1 MGAVLLKRSVL
12 SHLLSGFSGI
22 GLPHTSVFRAQISDF
37 VAGFVEHV
45 QAMEVVTDSFGNYV
59 AQRLIQASGAQARLA
74 IGRLLAPAML
84 ELSKHQYGCR
94 VVQHAIQ
101 VHI

>member
-1 MGAVLLKRSVL
+1 
-12 SHLLSGFSGI
+12 
-22 GLPHTSVFRAQISDF
+22 
-37 VAGFVEHV
+37 
-45 QAMEVVTDSFGNYV
+45 MEVVTDSFGNYV
-59 AQRLIQASGAQARLA
+59 AQRLIAKSGEQARLA

-101 VHI
+101 VRARI

>member
-1 MGAVLLKRSVL
+1 MHQKRAL
-12 SHLLSGFSGI
+12 SQSLSGFSSI
-22 GLPHTSVFRAQISDF
+22 AVPYTDIFAAQISDF